1 LHLLYINIFGLNKT
15 VTMAKPIKHTPILKG
30 KDAINFFAQMEENK
44 SKKVDFKSVLSIRN
58 DAAKLRS
65 LLRN

>member
-1 LHLLYINIFGLNKT
+1 
-15 VTMAKPIKHTPILKG
+15 MAKPIKHTPILKG